1 MDFVR
6 LNIAL
11 ITRQIIFLVFITLT
25 LSGFGQDRTDV
36 SLYLKKHGEQLDSIS
51 STKGNLFHKL
61 GHHGP
66 AVENPWL
73 AFRFYFDKRTSID
86 IYSKAAPGLELKEHL
101 WYPDRKEQMNGAGA
115 DYYKVGKTVGL
126 GGVRL
131 WDGEKLIPL
140 HPVSRRTAR
149 VFHCS
154 DSSYM
159 ELYSEGIEYLNQ
171 KVNIL
176 MRLTVFPDRRE
187 ARVDAFSLSGQKVQF
202 ATGINYFD
210 DFEIKHKEGFI
221 ATWGLHPEDVAA
233 TPSRV
238 SAAILFSGKQFEKQA
253 NDGKQILLLSTPATK
268 ISYWI
273 SSASSREKELNSFES
288 FISYL
293 ENIEVIE

>member
-1 MDFVR
+1 MIKKQ
-6 LNIAL
+6 IAL
-11 ITRQIIFLVFITLT
+11 LILILLT
-25 LSGFGQDRTDV
+25 LAGFGQDRTDV
-36 SLYLKKHGEQLDSIS
+36 SLYLKKKGEQLDSIS
-51 STKGNLFHKL
+51 STSGNLFHKL

-73 AFRFYFDKRTSID
+73 GFRFYFDKRTSID
-86 IYSKAAPGLELKEHL
+86 IYSKAAPGLELKKHL
-101 WYPDRKEQMNGAGA
+101 WYPARKEQSKGAGA

-149 VFHCS
+149 VFHRS

-159 ELYSEGIEYLNQ
+159 ELYSEGVDYLDQ

-176 MRLTVFPDRRE
+176 IRLTVFPDRRE

-202 ATGINYFD
+202 ATGINYFK
-210 DFEIKHKEGFI
+210 DFKIIRKEGYI

-233 TPSRV
+233 TPSRI
-238 SAAILFSGKQFEKQA
+238 SAAIIFSSNTFEKQVDDGKQF
-253 NDGKQILLLSTPATK
+253 LLISKTGTNIST
-268 ISYWI
+268 WI
-273 SSASSREKELNSFES
+273 TSSNAREKENSSFED

-293 ENIEVIE
+293 ENIDEIQ